1 MKIVAV
7 HLIGSNEIV
16 RITEEYAKKIA
27 SLVNSGKNPM
37 VRIGDIWIR
46 CSQIAYMKAYIGDQR
61 DLTSQKM
68 GARTPLNAK
77 DAELCQ
83 LKSKSAPNPQFLSA
97 GASFMD
103 SDTKNGDIYGI

>member
-7 HLIGSNEIV
+7 HLIGSSEIV
-16 RITEEYAKKIA
+16 RITEEYAEKMA

-46 CSQIAYMKAYIGDQR
+46 CNQISYMKAYNGNQG
-61 DLTSQKM
+61 DLTSPKM
-68 GARTPLNAK
+68 GARTSSNAK

-83 LKSKSAPNPQFLSA
+83 LKSKNAPSPQFLSA

-103 SDTKNGDIYGI
+103 RHTKNGDIYGI